1 MPPTSQPDAYVY
13 RWHACIAGQ
22 LTWIDRS
29 VGYGLASVHVR
40 EVHARMHARWPTR
53 FRSDHACSMRVASAS
68 AARCTACGCTG
79 RTQVCRRE
87 HAEHIGRCKHLP
99 LPCARHLT
107 RCYGLQPAAL
117 RTAGSMLM
125 QCSRCCRLDCPPTF
139 AAVQAHRSTVSQP
152 VPIPSGVHGCGNR
165 TDSRLGRGGAARRV
179 VLRWTVD
186 RRLLVGSVGAASPA
200 RQRRMRRD
208 CAFSLAAVE
217 QPDMADRPTKP
228 PLMGRGVQ

>member
-1 MPPTSQPDAYVY
+1 MRRTEPGRSRTSRGCSLFQEERTFAPKVLRCSSRALGDASDVAARRLHISLACGHRWPTDVDRPKCGIRTRLDA
-13 RWHACIAGQ
+13 
-22 LTWIDRS
+22 
-29 VGYGLASVHVR
+29 R

-79 RTQVCRRE
+79 RTQVFRRE
-87 HAEHIGRCKHLP
+87 QAEHFGRCKDLP

-139 AAVQAHRSTVSQP
+139 AAVQAHPSTGSQP
-152 VPIPSGVHGCGNR
+152 VPIS
-165 TDSRLGRGGAARRV
+165 SESMAAEIEPI
-179 VLRWTVD
+179 
-186 RRLLVGSVGAASPA
+186 PA
-200 RQRRMRRD
+200 
-208 CAFSLAAVE
+208 
-217 QPDMADRPTKP
+217 
-228 PLMGRGVQ
+228 